1 MTTRT
6 TFAGSSTSPAAP
18 RPEGKRVARFAVI
31 GCASVAV
38 DFAVYQMLTGELSP
52 HVAKGVSY
60 LAGVVVGF
68 FGNKFWTFE
77 SKRASAAEPALYLLV
92 YAVTL
97 AVNIATNAAARE
109 ITGSP
114 GFAFL
119 AATGL
124 TTVLNYLGLRLLT
137 FRAAVR
143 ENDAAPATVQRR
155 AA

>member
-1 MTTRT
+1 ML
-6 TFAGSSTSPAAP
+6 
-18 RPEGKRVARFAVI
+18 RFAAI
-31 GCASVAV
+31 GCGSVAV
-38 DFAVYQMLTGELSP
+38 DFAVYQLLAGPLSP
-52 HVAKGVSY
+52 HAAKGVSY

-77 SKRASAAEPALYLLV
+77 SRRTSAAEPALYLLV

-97 AVNIATNAAARE
+97 GVNIATNAAARE
-109 ITGSP
+109 VTGSD

-143 ENDAAPATVQRR
+143 ENAGEPELQRR